1 MGTSIAL
8 SISSSLRAGSSRF
21 FLLKKVMWRSILLF
35 VIGIFIINPNYCQGP
50 RNDKLFPL
58 MLSVKSCRWRR
69 RLISIFERVLSCLAV
84 VISWRVSVRF
94 SASHF
99 MLFCSTV
106 SWDNLRIPG
115 VLQRLAWSYLIVASL
130 DLMVAKGHLDVLTT
144 VSRKLIFTYIL
155 FLFTN
160 PVILLKDCWWITMS

>member
-21 FLLKKVMWRSILLF
+21 ILLKKVTWRSMQLF
-35 VIGIFIINPNYCQGP
+35 IIGLFIINPNYCQGP
-50 RNDKLFPL
+50 REDKLSLLLF
-58 MLSVKSCRWRR
+58 SVKSFRWRR
-69 RLISIFERVLSCLAV
+69 RLLSIFERVLSCLAV
-84 VISWRVSVRF
+84 VISWRVSACV

-99 MLFCSTV
+99 ILFCFTV

-115 VLQRLAWSYLIVASL
+115 VLQRLAWSYLVVASL

-144 VSRKLIFTYIL
+144 VSQKPNIYF
-155 FLFTN
+155 FFFFTN
-160 PVILLKDCWWITMS
+160 PVILLKDC